1 MYVNSKIRCNVVCPG
16 GVETE
21 VMNSQTNISQFG
33 IGRVMA
39 GVDTTIRQGQSSEI
53 AATVAFLADDAA
65 AFINGAEI
73 VIDGG
78 VTI

>member
-1 MYVNSKIRCNVVCPG
+1 
-16 GVETE
+16 
-21 VMNSQTNISQFG
+21 MNSQTNISQMG

-39 GVDTTIRQGQSSEI
+39 GVDQTIRQGQSSEI